1 MALLLPERVALSI
14 IKSAVVSV
22 VHARLSENCFVPFV
36 MVLVM
41 KMFRSLVRQFEKTCS
56 PPLRSVNQ
64 HLSTLHQTLRSPEPH
79 PIHSFKSAQP
89 ATPRSWFYKTSHSPV
104 VLGVAV
110 ITLTSALGYRFY
122 NSPKLDIG
130 KVAIQTIQAPATVT
144 IEDPKATE
152 ESRKLARTGALP
164 VLQLDQ
170 AATQQVQRQ
179 LQQQLQQGSM
189 IRDLAG
195 SFPYTRTA
203 ALSIPVQ
210 ASLRKLSGGDWRAM
224 LTAVDAELRPGGAF
238 AAEKMGVDPAVL
250 PIAEAARR
258 QAIAEL
264 RAYRR
269 SVDTGAFVVLV
280 QEVNQARFRYASA
293 IATLTIPVSPQL
305 PETFDLSIL
314 DLTDS
319 DWTQLRQNL
328 PAITNRILA
337 QGISPGLPPALLAT
351 AVKLHLESGLPRGS
365 QEIGSQLLTALLTP
379 NLVKDEEQTRLRA
392 EKAAQDIPPVMVSIR
407 RGEAIVRQGET
418 ITSEAFALLEHFKL
432 SRREVNL
439 WGLLGFGSL
448 VSGAV
453 AIVWFVNRR
462 YAANL
467 RCRDGLLIWLL
478 SLSSP
483 LLIALHIPST
493 NLPAVGL
500 LVSSFYGA
508 PLGLTVTGLLSLLLA
523 IGMEVKLGDLIS
535 SAAGGILCGWL
546 GARLR
551 SREELAVLGIGV
563 GVLQGT
569 LYLLLNVASGMV
581 WYTLLGASLV
591 QGVIGLAWVI
601 IGMGGSAYLE
611 QLFDLV
617 TTIRLVELAN
627 PNRPLLKRLAAEAPG
642 TFQHTLFVATLAEAA
657 ARALS
662 CNVELV
668 RTGTLY
674 HDIGKMHD
682 PLGFIEN
689 QMGGINK
696 HDVMND
702 PWKSADII
710 KKHVTEGI
718 VMARKAR
725 LPKAVQAFIP
735 EHQGTMLIAYFY
747 HQAQQQPTCQLSSP
761 IEEADFRYAG
771 PIPQSRETGI
781 VMLADSCEAALRSL
795 KDATPEEAL
804 TMINKILRARW
815 QDNQLVDAGLTR
827 AEMSEIAEIFVQVWQ
842 QFNHQRIAYPKLTP
856 TPPKLFK

>member
-1 MALLLPERVALSI
+1 
-14 IKSAVVSV
+14 
-22 VHARLSENCFVPFV
+22 

-41 KMFRSLVRQFEKTCS
+41 KLFQSLVRQFEETRAQ
-56 PPLRSVNQ
+56 PIRRLNQYLGTLRK
-64 HLSTLHQTLRSPEPH
+64 TLRSPEPFYH
-79 PIHSFKSAQP
+79 PIQPISKPAKPTPPTAQN
-89 ATPRSWFYKTSHSPV
+89 WLYKTSHSPL

-110 ITLTSALGYRFY
+110 LTLTSALGYRFY

-130 KVAIQTIQAPATVT
+130 KVATQTIQAPTSVS

-152 ESRKLARTGALP
+152 ENRKLARTGALP

-170 AATQQVQRQ
+170 VATQQIQRQ
-179 LQQQLQQGSM
+179 LQQQLQQGAM

-195 SFPYTRTA
+195 PFPYVRTA

-210 ASLRKLSGGDWRAM
+210 ATLRKLSKDEWQTV
-224 LTAVDAELRPGGAF
+224 LTAVDPEFRPDGAF
-238 AAEKMGVDPAVL
+238 AADKMMVDPPAS
-250 PIAEAARR
+250 PIFASAKK

-264 RAYRR
+264 RAFRR
-269 SVDTGAFVVLV
+269 STDLGEFIVLLR
-280 QEVNQARFRYASA
+280 NINDARFRYAAA
-293 IATLTIPVSPQL
+293 IATLTLPVSPEL
-305 PETFDLSIL
+305 PNTFDLLVL
-314 DLTDS
+314 DLTDTE
-319 DWTQLRQNL
+319 WAKLRKNL
-328 PAITNRILA
+328 PHVADRMMA
-337 QGISPGLPPALLAT
+337 QGIPPGLPD
-351 AVKLHLESGLPRGS
+351 AVLESAAKLHLEASLPTGAKS
-365 QEIGSQLLTALLTP
+365 ISNQLLLAVLTP
-379 NLVKDEEQTRLRA
+379 NLIKDEEQTRLRA
-392 EKAAQDIPPVMVSIR
+392 EKAAQEIPPVMVSIR
-407 RGEAIVRQGET
+407 RGEAIVREGET
-418 ITSEAFALLEHFKL
+418 ISTKAFALLEHFQL
-432 SRREVNL
+432 SRREINW
-439 WGLLGFGSL
+439 WGLIGFASV

-453 AIVWFVNRR
+453 VIVWVVKQR
-462 YAANL
+462 YAPKL
-467 RCRDGLLIWLL
+467 RRRDGVLIWLL
-478 SLSSP
+478 SLSTP
-483 LLIALHIPST
+483 LLIALHVPST

-508 PLGLTVTGLLSLLLA
+508 PLGLTVTGLLTGLLA
-523 IGMEVKLGDLIS
+523 IGMDMNVSYLVS
-535 SAAGGILCGWL
+535 SAVGGVLCGWL

-569 LYLLLNVASGMV
+569 LYLLLNVASGTV
-581 WYTLLGASLV
+581 WYTLLGASV
-591 QGVIGLAWVI
+591 FQGVIGLAWVI
-601 IGMGGSAYLE
+601 IGMGSSAYLE

-657 ARALS
+657 ARALG

-689 QMGGINK
+689 QMGSVNK
-696 HDVMND
+696 HDVLNN
-702 PWKSADII
+702 PWESADII

-747 HQAQQQPTCQLSSP
+747 HQAQHHEQ
-761 IEEADFRYAG
+761 EANLATAVQEGDFRYDG
-771 PIPQSRETGI
+771 PIPQSRETGL

-795 KDATPEEAL
+795 KEASPQEAL

-815 QDNQLVDAGLTR
+815 QDNQLVDSGLTR
-827 AEMSEIAEIFVQVWQ
+827 AEMTQIAEIFVQVWQ

-856 TPPKLFK
+856 APPKLFK

>member
-1 MALLLPERVALSI
+1 
-14 IKSAVVSV
+14 
-22 VHARLSENCFVPFV
+22 
-36 MVLVM
+36 MVFIM
-41 KMFRSLVRQFEKTCS
+41 KLFESLVRQFEES
-56 PPLRSVNQ
+56 RSKPGYRLNQ
-64 HLSTLHQTLRSPEPH
+64 YLGTLRKHLEPLQG
-79 PIHSFKSAQP
+79 PVRTASRAVKAQTSQP
-89 ATPRSWFYKTSHSPV
+89 WFHRASHSPL

-130 KVAIQTIQAPATVT
+130 RVATHTIQAPDSVT

-152 ESRKLARTGALP
+152 DNRKLARTGALP

-170 AATQQVQRQ
+170 TVTQQVQRQ
-179 LQQQLQQGSM
+179 LQQQLQQGNM
-189 IRDLAG
+189 IRELAG
-195 SFPYTRTA
+195 NFPYTKTA

-210 ASLRKLSGGDWRAM
+210 ASLRKISQTDWQDI
-224 LTAVDAELRPGGAF
+224 LTAVDPEFRPGGAF
-238 AAEKMGVDPAVL
+238 AADQLVVDPPAH
-250 PIAEAARR
+250 PIAASDRR
-258 QAIAEL
+258 KAIAEL

-269 SVDTGAFVVLV
+269 SNDLGAFVVLR
-280 QEVNQARFRYASA
+280 QEINDARFRYASA
-293 IATLTIPVSPQL
+293 IATLTQPVSPQL
-305 PETFDLSIL
+305 PGTFDLSVL
-314 DLTDS
+314 DLTDTE
-319 DWTQLRQNL
+319 WTQLRQNL
-328 PAITNRILA
+328 PHMSDRILA
-337 QGISPGLPPALLAT
+337 QGISPGLPN
-351 AVKLHLESGLPRGS
+351 AVLEAAVEMHVESGIPAGAHN
-365 QEIGSQLLTALLTP
+365 IASQLLSALLTS
-379 NLVKDEEQTRLRA
+379 NLIRDEEQTRLRA
-392 EKAAQDIPPVMVSIR
+392 EKAAQEIPPVMVNIR
-407 RGEAIVRQGET
+407 RGDPIIRQGDT
-418 ITSEAFALLEHFKL
+418 ISSREFALLEHFKL
-432 SRREVNL
+432 SRREVN
-439 WGLLGFGSL
+439 WRGLMGFATL

-453 AIVWFVNRR
+453 MVVWIVQRR
-462 YAANL
+462 YALSL
-467 RCRDGLLIWLL
+467 RRRDGVLIWLL
-478 SLSSP
+478 SLSTP

-508 PLGLTVTGLLSLLLA
+508 PLGVTVTGLLTVLLA
-523 IGMEVKLGDLIS
+523 VGMEMNVGYLIS
-535 SAAGGILCGWL
+535 SAVGGVLCGWL

-569 LYLLLNVASGMV
+569 LYLLLNVASGTV
-581 WYTLLGASLV
+581 WYTLLGISVV

-601 IGMGGSAYLE
+601 IGMGSSAYLE

-689 QMGGINK
+689 QMGGVNK

-702 PWKSADII
+702 PWQSADII

-747 HQAQQQPTCQLSSP
+747 HQAQQQEQELHLSTP
-761 IEEADFRYAG
+761 VQAADFRYDG

-795 KDATPEEAL
+795 KDATAEEAL
-804 TMINKILRARW
+804 SMINKILRARW
-815 QDNQLVDAGLTR
+815 QDNQLAASGLTR
-827 AEMSEIAEIFVQVWQ
+827 PEMTQIAEIFVQVWQ

-856 TPPKLFK
+856 NPPKLFK

>member
-1 MALLLPERVALSI
+1 MV
-14 IKSAVVSV
+14 
-22 VHARLSENCFVPFV
+22 FV
-36 MVLVM
+36 MKL
-41 KMFRSLVRQFEKTCS
+41 FESLVRQFEETRLKPS
-56 PPLRSVNQ
+56 RRLNEY
-64 HLSTLHQTLRSPEPH
+64 LGTLHKHLEPLHRPVRAASQAAKAQTKQR
-79 PIHSFKSAQP
+79 
-89 ATPRSWFYKTSHSPV
+89 WFHQASHSPL

-110 ITLTSALGYRFY
+110 LTLTSALGYRFY

-130 KVAIQTIQAPATVT
+130 KVATQTIQAPASIT

-152 ESRKLARTGALP
+152 DSRKLARTGALP

-170 AATQQVQRQ
+170 TVTQQVQRQ

-189 IRDLAG
+189 IRELAG
-195 SFPYTRTA
+195 NFPYTKTA

-210 ASLRKLSGGDWRAM
+210 ATLRKISKTDWQNI
-224 LTAVDAELRPGGAF
+224 LTAVDPEFRPGGAF
-238 AAEKMGVDPAVL
+238 AAEKMAVDPPAS
-250 PIAEAARR
+250 PISATDR
-258 QAIAEL
+258 QKVIAEL
-264 RAYRR
+264 RAFRR
-269 SVDTGAFVVLV
+269 SNDLGAFIALR
-280 QEVNQARFRYASA
+280 QDINDARFRYASA
-293 IATLTIPVSPQL
+293 IATLTQPVSPQL
-305 PETFDLSIL
+305 PSNFDLSVL
-314 DLTDS
+314 DLTDTE
-319 DWTQLRQNL
+319 WTQLRQNL
-328 PAITNRILA
+328 PHISDRILA
-337 QGISPGLPPALLAT
+337 QGISPGLPDAVLQSAVDMHLDAGVPAGAQDLAN
-351 AVKLHLESGLPRGS
+351 
-365 QEIGSQLLTALLTP
+365 QLLSALLTP
-379 NLVKDEEQTRLRA
+379 NLIRDEEQTRLRA
-392 EKAAQDIPPVMVSIR
+392 EKAAQEIPPVMVSIR
-407 RGEAIVRQGET
+407 RGDTIIRQGNT
-418 ITSEAFALLEHFKL
+418 ITSREFALLEHFKL
-432 SRREVNL
+432 SRREVN
-439 WGLLGFGSL
+439 WHGLIGFTAL

-453 AIVWFVNRR
+453 VVVWIVQRR
-462 YAANL
+462 YAPNL
-467 RCRDGLLIWLL
+467 RRRDGVLIWLL
-478 SLSSP
+478 SLSTP
-483 LLIALHIPST
+483 LLIALHVPST

-508 PLGLTVTGLLSLLLA
+508 PLGLTVTGLLAVLLA
-523 IGMEVKLGDLIS
+523 VGMEMNITYLIA
-535 SAAGGILCGWL
+535 SAVGGILCGWL

-551 SREELAVLGIGV
+551 SREELALLGIGV

-569 LYLLLNVASGMV
+569 LYLLLNVASGTV
-581 WYTLLGASLV
+581 WYTLLGISVV

-601 IGMGGSAYLE
+601 IGMGSSAYLE

-657 ARALS
+657 ARALG

-689 QMGGINK
+689 QMGGVNK

-702 PWKSADII
+702 PWCSADII

-747 HQAQQQPTCQLSSP
+747 HQAQQQEKELHRSTPVQD
-761 IEEADFRYAG
+761 ADFRYDG

-795 KDATPEEAL
+795 KDATPAEAL

-815 QDNQLVDAGLTR
+815 QDNQLVDSGLTR
-827 AEMSEIAEIFVQVWQ
+827 AEMTQIAEIFVQVWQ
-842 QFNHQRIAYPKLTP
+842 QFNHQRIAYPKLSP